1 MKLLA
6 DMEKNIV
13 YFIINII
20 FVIYKKQMKMSDKT
34 LRKALDQKTIY
45 NNYFFRE
52 LGEKV
57 FI

>member
-1 MKLLA
+1 MKLLV

-20 FVIYKKQMKMSDKT
+20 
-34 LRKALDQKTIY
+34 LRNTIY
-45 NNYFFRE
+45 NYYFRE

-57 FI
+57 YI

>member
-1 MKLLA
+1 MKLLV

-20 FVIYKKQMKMSDKT
+20 
-34 LRKALDQKTIY
+34 LRNTIY
-45 NNYFFRE
+45 NNYYFRE